1 MERLGVKISKE
12 VGSVIVT
19 AMGFLSIA
27 LGHSVN
33 SIGLSIVGVL
43 VFWGSLFTAVNIW
56 VEQ

>member
-1 MERLGVKISKE
+1 MERLGVKISKA

>member
-1 MERLGVKISKE
+1 MEELGVKISKAI
-12 VGSVIVT
+12 GSIIVI

-27 LGHSVN
+27 LGHNIN
-33 SIGLSIVGVL
+33 SIGLTIVGVL